1 MVPDGKSEQG
11 GIAIKLSICIATFN
25 RGRFI
30 GETLDSILGQIETG
44 VDLIVVDGASSDST
58 AEVMAQYC
66 ARHPEIIY
74 HRESINSGVDADY
87 DKAVGYATGEYCW
100 LMTDDDLLKP
110 GAVRRILAATE
121 GNPEL
126 IVVNAEV
133 RSADLSEMM
142 EDRRLNVT
150 SDVGYTYGRKDEFL
164 RDVGAY
170 LSFIGCVV
178 IKRDVWMSRDRGAYY
193 GSLFIHVGVIFQKP
207 SIDNVRVI
215 SEPLIKIRYGN
226 AMWTARGFEIWM
238 FKWPQLIWSFP
249 EYSDDAK
256 RAVCR
261 ENPWRSAK
269 ALFHH
274 RAMGSYSSSEFH
286 KFWPAADR
294 KLKSP
299 AAWLISLFPASFANL
314 VMVLYFSLKAA
325 NSGMALYDLLHSR
338 HATSAS
344 LTLAR
349 AFGVK
354 LFD

>member
-1 MVPDGKSEQG
+1 MKYRLHALVAGCALTMAVALVPGEAFAQG
-11 GIAIKLSICIATFN
+11 R
-25 RGRFI
+25 RGGGARVAQPR
-30 GETLDSILGQIETG
+30 GP
-44 VDLIVVDGASSDST
+44 VV
-58 AEVMAQYC
+58 
-66 ARHPEIIY
+66 
-74 HRESINSGVDADY
+74 
-87 DKAVGYATGEYCW
+87 
-100 LMTDDDLLKP
+100 
-110 GAVRRILAATE
+110 VRR
-121 GNPEL
+121 P
-126 IVVNAEV
+126 VVV
-133 RSADLSEMM
+133 RSY
-142 EDRRLNVT
+142 RP
-150 SDVGYTYGRKDEFL
+150 
-164 RDVGAY
+164 
-170 LSFIGCVV
+170 
-178 IKRDVWMSRDRGAYY
+178 AYY

-299 AAWLISLFPASFANL
+299 AAWLIIQSLAIQ
-314 VMVLYFSLKAA
+314 M
-325 NSGMALYDLLHSR
+325 
-338 HATSAS
+338 
-344 LTLAR
+344 
-349 AFGVK
+349 
-354 LFD
+354 